1 MYIAQVIQL
10 LAASFDFKNNNNN
23 NNNNNNKH
31 CTPLLH
37 PTKLC
42 YQNTTTSSFKS
53 WCYTKTPNFLVRTV
67 LADYTS

>member
-23 NNNNNNKH
+23 NNNKH

-37 PTKLC
+37 TTKLC

-53 WCYTKTPNFLVRTV
+53 
-67 LADYTS
+67 

>member
-10 LAASFDFKNNNNN
+10 PATSFDFNNNDNNNNN
-23 NNNNNNKH
+23 NNDNNNKH

-42 YQNTTTSSFKS
+42 YQNTTTLSFKS
-53 WCYTKTPNFLVRTV
+53 
-67 LADYTS
+67 

>member
-10 LAASFDFKNNNNN
+10 LAASFDFNNND
-23 NNNNNNKH
+23 NNNNNNKP
-31 CTPLLH
+31 CTLLLH

-53 WCYTKTPNFLVRTV
+53 
-67 LADYTS
+67 

>member
-10 LAASFDFKNNNNN
+10 LAASFDFNNND

-31 CTPLLH
+31 CTLLLH

-53 WCYTKTPNFLVRTV
+53 
-67 LADYTS
+67 